1 MKKLIIFTSVWSLAM
16 KMPGTG
22 LTWHTQPVLSF
33 RLILYSNF
41 YCPLDRFLAL
51 PVQKI
56 LILSIRG
63 TDATRNE
70 EVQSRA
76 RSDGQ
81 GQTGSR
87 ATQRKSRTTSRE
99 TLWSSRLLDSSSLS
113 PANTVC

>member
-1 MKKLIIFTSVWSLAM
+1 M
-16 KMPGTG
+16 KMPDTG
-22 LTWHTQPVLSF
+22 LTWHTQLVLLF

-56 LILSIRG
+56 LILRIRG
-63 TDATRNE
+63 TDATPNE

-81 GQTGSR
+81 GQNGSR
-87 ATQRKSRTTSRE
+87 GTQRKE
-99 TLWSSRLLDSSSLS
+99 QNHLL
-113 PANTVC
+113 